1 MDKTEKASISMEIAG
16 NNSGILGEISAGR
29 DITINNY
36 IINIDEH
43 LLMKIIELIKREKGV
58 S

>member
-1 MDKTEKASISMEIAG
+1 MLASTSTQNISLGDNYTMDKTEKASISMEIAG

-29 DITINNY
+29 DITLN
-36 IINIDEH
+36 
-43 LLMKIIELIKREKGV
+43 LPRLKLK